1 MNNVIVLRSVD
12 RLEKLKNWGYIL
24 LKYLHFCSISF
35 LKQRISMFYL
45 VSFLLFPLLFF
56 FFLLNLWANLFQPFI
71 IILYVKTESN
81 WRTGLSNMK
90 TNLTECIGPGVM
102 IHLPCERGEQSRAW
116 PEQGFCACSFPKMN
130 VIPFP
135 DHKGYFSYWSKAIRN
150 VSNIIY
156 IDTKNN
162 MTKRT

>member
-1 MNNVIVLRSVD
+1 
-12 RLEKLKNWGYIL
+12 
-24 LKYLHFCSISF
+24 
-35 LKQRISMFYL
+35 
-45 VSFLLFPLLFF
+45 
-56 FFLLNLWANLFQPFI
+56 
-71 IILYVKTESN
+71 
-81 WRTGLSNMK
+81 MK

-116 PEQGFCACSFPKMN
+116 PEQGFCACSFPEMN

-156 IDTKNN
+156 IDTTNKYDKKKHN
-162 MTKRT
+162 MKKEIIRELILTKQKDTKAL